1 MMFFKGKIQQ
11 DRCRQC
17 NYKLSSKKKKKLKKI
32 AYLRSKQTIKKIETN
47 IITGFK
53 LKKKVR
59 LIFSR
64 AKYIMKGK
72 CYVFSDYQ
80 EIKRVPFLS
89 LECTLQK
96 DRYG

>member
-1 MMFFKGKIQQ
+1 MQLQ
-11 DRCRQC
+11 V
-17 NYKLSSKKKKKLKKI
+17 KLKKKKKGKI

-53 LKKKVR
+53 FKKKVR
-59 LIFSR
+59 LMFSR
-64 AKYIMKGK
+64 PKYTMKGK
-72 CYVFSDYQ
+72 CYVFSGYQ
-80 EIKRVPFLS
+80 ERKRVPFVS